1 MAERS
6 TSTEVRSRPLPGGY
20 GWYYF
25 DAISL
30 DGRYVFI
37 ASWHSGFLFS
47 PDYYDEVLEL
57 RDRDWAQLEDGTD
70 LADPT
75 NFGAFCLGLY
85 DRRRTE
91 AYVMVEA
98 PLVRGGSDP
107 WFPNLHGGDG
117 GLGSG
122 SPLAGTALGV
132 GENRVTLGQDGS
144 FTMEFSD
151 RSKWLR
157 TSIQGSLRFRPL
169 TVGSSVIELAQEGA
183 QGMEV
188 PHEWQILAPRA
199 EVTGKIQWTGP
210 LARRG
215 KSLDFAGLG
224 YIDRNAGRLPV
235 SPHVGRWLW
244 GRFQGSEKTV
254 VYYRLDPADAP
265 LDTGDGG
272 RGGAGETERGSA
284 REFLYLGD
292 RNGGEL
298 VADARVDALH
308 VRRNRWGMP
317 HPLEVALHGRGER
330 WKASVARDIDRG
342 PFNVR
347 SLSRLSC
354 EDPALD
360 GVIGVTECF
369 VPARW
374 DVPLYRLFSK
384 GRIRRGP

>member
-6 TSTEVRSRPLPGGY
+6 TSTESRPRPLPGGY

-57 RDRDWAQLEDGTD
+57 RDRNWAPLEDGTD

-85 DRRRTE
+85 DRKRTE

-107 WFPNLHGGDG
+107 WFPSLHAGEP
-117 GLGSG
+117 GLGPDSPSSG
-122 SPLAGTALGV
+122 AALSV
-132 GENRVTLGQDGS
+132 GENRVTHETDGS
-144 FTMEFSD
+144 FSMEFSD

-169 TVGSSVIELAQEGA
+169 TMGSPVIELAQEGA
-183 QGMEV
+183 PGMEV
-188 PHEWQILAPRA
+188 PHVWQILAPRA
-199 EVTGKIQWTGP
+199 EVTGTIRWTGP
-210 LARRG
+210 LARGG
-215 KSLDFAGLG
+215 KSLEFQGLG
-224 YIDRNAGRLPV
+224 YVDRNSGRLPV

-254 VYYRLDPADAP
+254 VYYRLDPAEAP
-265 LDTGDGG
+265 LDAESGASSGG
-272 RGGAGETERGSA
+272 MGAA

-292 RNGGEL
+292 RKGGEL
-298 VADARVDALH
+298 VNDCRVEATH

-317 HPLEVALHGRGER
+317 HPLEVSLHGRGEAWR
-330 WKASVARDIDRG
+330 ASVARDVDRG

-347 SLSRLSC
+347 SLSRLTC
-354 EDPALD
+354 DDPALD
-360 GVIGVTECF
+360 GVIGITECF

>member
-6 TSTEVRSRPLPGGY
+6 RSIETRQRPLPGGY

-30 DGRYVFI
+30 DGRYVLV
-37 ASWHSGFLFS
+37 ANWHSGFLFS

-57 RDRDWAQLEDGTD
+57 RDRGWEPPEDGSD

-75 NFGAFCLGLY
+75 NYGSFCLGLY
-85 DRRRTE
+85 DRKRTE
-91 AYVMVEA
+91 AYVLVEA

-107 WFPNLHGGDG
+107 WFPNLHSGES
-117 GLGSG
+117 GLGAE
-122 SPLAGTALGV
+122 PPPAGMTLGV
-132 GENRVTLGQDGS
+132 GENRLMLEPDG
-144 FTMEFSD
+144 TYALEFSD

-157 TSIQGSLRFRPL
+157 TIVHGKIRVRPL
-169 TVGSSVIELAQEGA
+169 TMPGPVVVLAQEGA
-183 QGMEV
+183 PGMEV

-199 EVTGKIQWTGP
+199 EFTGTIHWTGA
-210 LARRG
+210 LARKEKR
-215 KSLDFAGLG
+215 LEFQGLG
-224 YIDRNAGRLPV
+224 YVDRNVGRLPV

-265 LDTGDGG
+265 LDGRSGAKRDGN
-272 RGGAGETERGSA
+272 RVA

-292 RNGGEL
+292 RSGGEL
-298 VADARVDALH
+298 VDGGEVEAGH
-308 VRRNRWGMP
+308 IRRNRWGMP
-317 HPLEVALHGRGER
+317 HPLEVSLRGRGESWR
-330 WKASVARDIDRG
+330 AIVARDIDRG

-354 EDPALD
+354 VDPAMN
-360 GVIGVTECF
+360 GMIGITECF